1 MDTKRLTPAKHRTGM
16 RTERNRAAAGRNAFS
31 AACFNPVAAIMA
43 TSDNAAIRAHGLVKR
58 LGNFCAVDGIDFDV
72 AEGGFFGFLGP
83 NGAGKTTTISML
95 TGLARPDSGR
105 IEVGGIAAL
114 KNCSICSVLT
124 VRQTGSF
131 PATPKV

>member
-1 MDTKRLTPAKHRTGM
+1 
-16 RTERNRAAAGRNAFS
+16 
-31 AACFNPVAAIMA
+31 MA